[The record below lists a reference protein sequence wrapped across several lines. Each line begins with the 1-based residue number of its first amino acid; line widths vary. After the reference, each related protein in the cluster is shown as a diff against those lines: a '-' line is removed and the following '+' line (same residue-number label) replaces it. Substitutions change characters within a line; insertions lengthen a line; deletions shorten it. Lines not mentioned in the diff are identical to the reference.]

1 MIKII
6 KKKIKLGIFFLMF
19 IIIAPALVLYANG
32 DIFGSGWSL
41 LKTGGIYI
49 NSAPIN
55 SGVYIN
61 SKLKDSTSFF
71 ERDLLIKNL
80 KSGLYDITVKKEGYN
95 TWSKKINVLDNLVSD
110 ANVFMLPKKI
120 EVRDIPKDNFIDSKK
135 GTTTVK
141 IKESNEE
148 YNYIL
153 SLFSDDVLL
162 KNQKIAS
169 SSFSNKNLGTEKLP
183 IMDGKIGLWRDKEEV
198 FVSWYG
204 KTESAPKYFCNKGIC
219 VKTIQIFNFKT
230 EPIKIDFLPGYEG
243 VIVVASKDEVFAMQI
258 EDNSQ
263 KEAQTI
269 YKGENLDFRI
279 VNGVIY
285 VKDNDTVGEVLL

>member
-1 MIKII
+1 
-6 KKKIKLGIFFLMF
+6 MF

-61 SKLKDSTSFF
+61 SKLKDNTSFF

-169 SSFSNKNLGTEKLP
+169 SSFSNKNFGTEKLP

-204 KTESAPKYFCNKGIC
+204 KIDSAPKFFCDKDIC
-219 VKTIQIFNFKT
+219 VKTIQVFNFKK
-230 EPIKIDFLPGYEG
+230 EIISIDFLPGYDG
-243 VIVVASKDEVFAMQI
+243 VIIVASSDEIFAMQI
-258 EDNSQ
+258 ENNIQ

-269 YKGENLDFRI
+269 YKGKDLDFRI
-279 VNGVIY
+279 INSVIY
-285 VKDNDTVGEVLL
+285 VKDGDVISEVLL